1 MTDQR
6 ASIEAGSTYDV
17 AILGGGAAGL
27 TLALQLHKARPDT
40 SIVVVEK
47 NVRAPEAAHKVG
59 ESTVDIASHY
69 MRDVLEIEP
78 HIAAEQL
85 EKFGLRFFFTQ
96 GDNRDIARRVE
107 LGHAR
112 PTHVVP
118 TYQLDRGRF
127 ENYLSDALTAAGVD
141 VWVGHK
147 VDEVDL
153 TGAGELHRVG
163 VTTPMGEHREI
174 RAPWVVDAS
183 GRASTLKRKLG
194 LAKPNG
200 HNVNA
205 AWFRIDYPIDI
216 DEWSNLESWHERIR
230 DGRRSLSTNHLM
242 GEGYW
247 VWLIPLASNT
257 ISVGIVV
264 DADLHPFARI
274 SRFEKALEWLRE
286 HEPQCAEVVESHR
299 DKLLDFK
306 VMRNYSY
313 GCEQV
318 YSADGW
324 CLAGEAGIFLDPL
337 YSPGFDVI
345 SMSNGLITDLVT
357 QALDG
362 ADVGDLAAIHN
373 NVFFMVTDG
382 WLPIY
387 EGQYPIMGNARV
399 MSAKAVWDTGVYWA
413 VPSLLFY
420 RDQFRQLVDRPGLIR
435 QLARMSSITVPVQR
449 FFRQWY
455 DVEPK
460 VHADGFIT
468 YYDYEF
474 MTRFHE
480 GILAELS
487 DADLGDRLAANLDEL
502 ERIAGELVSVVIAEC
517 DAAGDQVRRDQAD
530 RWRSDK
536 ALMRLVDTYL
546 AHGEAGDVWI
556 TVGPDGRAKGGGRDF
571 SVRPCPSEPPAA
583 LAETEGARTTGVL
596 AAEQSR

>member
-1 MTDQR
+1 MTDQT
-6 ASIEAGSTYDV
+6 APGNADSAFDAVAFDV
-17 AILGGGAAGL
+17 VILGGGAAGL
-27 TLALQLHKARPDT
+27 TLALQLHNARPGT

-47 NVRAPEAAHKVG
+47 SVRAPEAAHKVG

-69 MRDVLEIEP
+69 LRDVLGIEP
-78 HIAAEQL
+78 HISDLQL

-112 PTHVVP
+112 RTHVAK

-127 ENYLSDALTAAGVD
+127 ENYLSDELSAAGVAM
-141 VWVGHK
+141 WVGHK
-147 VDEVDL
+147 VEEIDL
-153 TGAGELHRVG
+153 TGGDDRHRVR
-163 VTTPMGEHREI
+163 VTTPDGQHRDV
-174 RAPWVVDAS
+174 RAHWVIDAS
-183 GRASTLKRKLG
+183 GRASLLKRKLG
-194 LAKPNG
+194 LSKPNG

-216 DEWSNLESWHERIR
+216 GEWSDLPSWHERIG
-230 DGRRSLSTNHLM
+230 DGRRSLSTNHLV

-286 HEPQCAEVVESHR
+286 HEPQCAEVIESHR

-324 CLAGEAGIFLDPL
+324 CLTGEAGIFLDPL

-362 ADVGDLAAIHN
+362 ADVDDLAAIHN

-387 EGQYPIMGNARV
+387 EGQYPILGNARV
-399 MSAKAVWDTGVYWA
+399 MSAKVLWDTGVYWA
-413 VPSLLFY
+413 VPSLLYY
-420 RDQFRQLVDRPGLIR
+420 RDQFRQLVDRPGLVR
-435 QLARMSSITVPVQR
+435 QLARMSSITEPVQR
-449 FFRQWY
+449 FFREWY
-455 DVEPK
+455 AVEPR
-460 VHADGFIT
+460 VHADGFVT
-468 YYDYEF
+468 YYDFDF
-474 MTRFHE
+474 MIRFHE
-480 GILAELS
+480 GMVADLS
-487 DADLGDRLAANLDEL
+487 DAEVGERLAGNLDEL
-502 ERIAGELVSVVIAEC
+502 ERIAGELVAAVLAEC
-517 DAAGDQVRRDQAD
+517 DAAEDEARRAQAG
-530 RWRSDK
+530 RWRADK
-536 ALMRLVDTYL
+536 ALMRLVEIYR
-546 AHGEAGDVWI
+546 AHDDSANAWI
-556 TVGPDGRAKGGGRDF
+556 TVGPDGLAKGGGRDF
-571 SVRPCPSEPPAA
+571 SIRPYSADPAA
-583 LAETEGARTTGVL
+583 LPETDSDRAAGALGR
-596 AAEQSR
+596 

>member
-1 MTDQR
+1 M
-6 ASIEAGSTYDV
+6 
-17 AILGGGAAGL
+17 
-27 TLALQLHKARPDT
+27 TLALQLYKARPDT

-47 NVRAPEAAHKVG
+47 SVRAPEAAHKVG

-78 HIAAEQL
+78 HIADEQL
-85 EKFGLRFFFTQ
+85 QKFGLRFFFTQ

-112 PTHVVP
+112 PTHVAT

-127 ENYLSDALTAAGVD
+127 ENYLSDKLSAVGVD

-153 TGAGELHRVG
+153 TGAGERHHVV
-163 VTTPMGEHREI
+163 VTTPDGAHRNI
-174 RAPWVVDAS
+174 RARWVIDAS
-183 GRASTLKRKLG
+183 GRASILKRKLG

-216 DEWSNLESWHERIR
+216 DEWSNVQSWHERIS
-230 DGRRSLSTNHLM
+230 DGRRRLSTNHLM

-264 DADLHPFARI
+264 DADLHPFAQI
-274 SRFEKALEWLRE
+274 SRFEKALGWLRE
-286 HEPQCAEVVESHR
+286 YEPQCAEVVESHR

-324 CLAGEAGIFLDPL
+324 CLTGEAGIFLDPL

-357 QALDG
+357 HALDG
-362 ADVGDLAAIHN
+362 ADITDLAAIHN
-373 NVFFMVTDG
+373 NAFFMVTDG

-387 EGQYPIMGNARV
+387 EGQYPIFGNARV
-399 MSAKAVWDTGVYWA
+399 MSAKIMWDTGVYWA
-413 VPSLLFY
+413 VPSLLYY
-420 RDQFRQLVDRPGLIR
+420 RDQFRQLVDRPKLVR

-455 DVEPK
+455 EVEPR
-460 VHADGFIT
+460 VHADGFVT
-468 YYDYEF
+468 YYDFDF

-480 GILAELS
+480 GMLAELS
-487 DADLGDRLAANLDEL
+487 DADLGDQLTANLNEL
-502 ERIAGELVSVVIAEC
+502 ERIAGELVSAVIAEC
-517 DAAGDQVRRDQAD
+517 DAAEDKKRSDQAD
-530 RWRSDK
+530 RWRADK
-536 ALMRLVDTYL
+536 ALMRLVDIYQ
-546 AHGEAGDVWI
+546 AQGSSADVWI
-556 TVGPDGRAKGGGRDF
+556 TVGPDGLAKGGGRDF
-571 SVRPCPSEPPAA
+571 SVRPHSGDTTTSLQESGLDRAAGA
-583 LAETEGARTTGVL
+583 LAGK
-596 AAEQSR
+596 QSR